1 MPSRTNIV
9 RDFQCNTPFVGQ
21 RGDKTTILRGR
32 NFFVYSNYNCVKTSY
47 WGGGSVGVREEIKS
61 KKCIFPTN
69 IFINNNLFINKLN
82 VVKFNLHAFNLVMS
96 IGGE

>member
-9 RDFQCNTPFVGQ
+9 RDFQRNTPFTGQ
-21 RGDKTTILRGR
+21 RGDEMTILRGR
-32 NFFVYSNYNCVKTSY
+32 NFFVYSNYNCVKTSDCRV
-47 WGGGSVGVREEIKS
+47 GGVGVREEIKS
-61 KKCIFPTN
+61 KKFIFPTN

-96 IGGE
+96 LGGE